1 MPDEE
6 LQRVAV
12 LAQDRAQGRVLRQA
26 IEPLRDQGGER
37 FYLVCAAF
45 FEQRVASRYE
55 KGKATYAA
63 TYFELDA
70 VIDPAETRRWIVQ
83 GLDATANTAGR
94 GSSGRGS
101 GRFIDTW

>member
-1 MPDEE
+1 MGGD
-6 LQRVAV
+6 LVVR
-12 LAQDRAQGRVLRQA
+12 RA
-26 IEPLRDQGGER
+26 RDD
-37 FYLVCAAF
+37 
-45 FEQRVASRYE
+45 
-55 KGKATYAA
+55 
-63 TYFELDA
+63 ELDA